1 MIFIDTADARNAKVK
16 NSWVKDCMSEKV
28 LRQMKL
34 CLFQSGEYI
43 FQEGEKAEYLYI
55 ILDGR
60 CKVFKTLENG
70 RTLLICCYQD
80 VQILGEFELFSNSMA
95 KTSVQALTDTYCL
108 AITVSDHKSLLLSDN
123 QFLNFVCRQ
132 TCSKVERNNQN
143 TGINLL
149 YPLEQ
154 RLAGYILVMQN
165 NGIFSSNY
173 TYLAE
178 YLGCSYRHLLRTF
191 HSLCSKHILEKKGT
205 TYILRDVDS
214 LQHLTGEMYQQ

>member
-1 MIFIDTADARNAKVK
+1 MIFIDTATMRNVKVK
-16 NSWVKDCMSEKV
+16 NSWVKDCMSEKI
-28 LRQMKL
+28 LQLMKL
-34 CLFQSGEYI
+34 CLFKSGEYI
-43 FQEGEKAEYLYI
+43 CQEGEKTEYLYI
-55 ILDGR
+55 ILDGS

-80 VQILGEFELFSNSMA
+80 VQVLGEFELFSNSMA
-95 KTSVQALTDTYCL
+95 KTSIQALTDTYCL
-108 AITVSDHKSLLLSDN
+108 AISASDHKSLLLSDN
-123 QFLNFVCRQ
+123 QFLNFVCCQ
-132 TCSKVERNNQN
+132 TCAKVERNNQN

-154 RLAGYILVMQN
+154 RLAGYILIMQN
-165 NGIFSSNY
+165 SGVFSSNY

-205 TYILRDVDS
+205 TYILRDMDA
-214 LQHLTGEMYQQ
+214 LQHLTGEMYRQ